1 MLLALDLSLP
11 ITNPTVQ
18 FMILFVIILLAPIL
32 FNKIKIP
39 SIIGLIIA
47 GMIIG
52 PYSLGLMMRDS
63 NMIMLGNAGLLY
75 IMFLAGIEIDVAE
88 FKKNSS
94 KSLVFGMLTFSI
106 PMLIGS
112 FAGYY
117 ILELTLIS
125 SILLASMLAS
135 HTLLVYPAISKLGA
149 GKNRAVTIA
158 VGGTLITD
166 TLALLVLAV
175 IVAMNEGDVTPAFW
189 GSMSFS
195 IIAFALVVIFVFP
208 IIGRWFFKKFHDSTT
223 QFVFIMLIVFLG
235 GFAAELAGIEAIIGA
250 FLAGLSMN
258 RLIPHVSSLMNRID
272 FVGNAIFIPIFLISV
287 GMLIDYRAF
296 VSGWETI
303 KVAAVITTVAI
314 LSKYLAALFTQKIY
328 RYTKAERMLI
338 FGLSNS
344 QAAATLATVMVGH
357 RVGLLDDSILNG
369 AIVMILI
376 TCTISSF
383 RAQKGAVRVAF
394 ADGMRDDEN
403 DIVEERI
410 LIPVANNETLKDLV
424 DFSLVIKSKNNQND
438 LYALHIIRST
448 DSSPRMGK
456 EARKLLEDAT
466 KFGAAAETVIQPLI
480 RYDMNILNGILG
492 VVKKYNITDIV
503 MGLHQKQEISESFL
517 GNLVEGVLEKSQS
530 NLFVYKA
537 MQPLSTVK
545 RRLVIIPPDAEKVI
559 GFPLWLTKI
568 WNLGKNTG
576 AKLSFYGNED
586 ILEILKHVQ
595 QIHPI
600 DADFTEFD
608 NWHSFTKLA
617 DEVGNNEALMIV
629 MSRRNKVSYHP
640 VMKKVPDYINTY
652 FKNTNF
658 MLLYP
663 VQSTSNEY
671 AHSNLADASLITSTV
686 RLGGIGETIL
696 NSVREKENRVSRS
709 EAEINNPPE

>member
-189 GSMSFS
+189 GRMSFS

-287 GMLIDYRAF
+287 GMLIDYQTF

-314 LSKYLAALFTQKIY
+314 LSNTWPRSSRRKYTVTPKRRECLF
-328 RYTKAERMLI
+328 L
-338 FGLSNS
+338 
-344 QAAATLATVMVGH
+344 
-357 RVGLLDDSILNG
+357 
-369 AIVMILI
+369 
-376 TCTISSF
+376 
-383 RAQKGAVRVAF
+383 
-394 ADGMRDDEN
+394 
-403 DIVEERI
+403 
-410 LIPVANNETLKDLV
+410 DLV
-424 DFSLVIKSKNNQND
+424 T
-438 LYALHIIRST
+438 HR
-448 DSSPRMGK
+448 PRP
-456 EARKLLEDAT
+456 RW
-466 KFGAAAETVIQPLI
+466 P
-480 RYDMNILNGILG
+480 R
-492 VVKKYNITDIV
+492 
-503 MGLHQKQEISESFL
+503 
-517 GNLVEGVLEKSQS
+517 
-530 NLFVYKA
+530 
-537 MQPLSTVK
+537 
-545 RRLVIIPPDAEKVI
+545 
-559 GFPLWLTKI
+559 
-568 WNLGKNTG
+568 
-576 AKLSFYGNED
+576 
-586 ILEILKHVQ
+586 
-595 QIHPI
+595 
-600 DADFTEFD
+600 
-608 NWHSFTKLA
+608 
-617 DEVGNNEALMIV
+617 
-629 MSRRNKVSYHP
+629 
-640 VMKKVPDYINTY
+640 
-652 FKNTNF
+652 
-658 MLLYP
+658 
-663 VQSTSNEY
+663 
-671 AHSNLADASLITSTV
+671 
-686 RLGGIGETIL
+686 
-696 NSVREKENRVSRS
+696 
-709 EAEINNPPE
+709 